1 MRKFTNP
8 RLLFVALA
16 FAGTLAAGCK
26 KDLATPAQSAVDPTS
41 VSKLKTEAVSL
52 TQGFEVGSTSPKTA
66 YDVSPTGSS
75 SGDNVT
81 LSGNSWN
88 MYDALIGNLA
98 GDLKAGSWAGRIRNT
113 GKITMLFDVTTGI
126 SSVTIKSGTYSGD
139 AASTWGLFYS
149 VDGGTSWTQ
158 AGSTITTTST
168 LTLSTFTITGVTG
181 TARLEIRK
189 LSGGTNR
196 IDIDDITINDN
207 AGTGGGTGGGGT
219 VLTGKKFLFDASH
232 LENAGSADWQIDADG
247 TENVP
252 IYTGGTTVETKAQRI
267 PTPSYTGITSTTAE
281 TYWRGALSSWAI
293 ELVKRGELV
302 ESLPSGSTITYGTSA
317 AQDLSNYDVF
327 VVVEPNR
334 LFTAAEKTALINF
347 VANGGGL
354 FMIADHTAATTA
366 GTDANGYNP
375 SDRDGDGYDSPRVWN
390 DLMTNN
396 GINNNNPFG
405 FNINYVD
412 INESPSTNVY
422 TGTNTNAQ
430 IVLNGA
436 AGTAS
441 KLAFYDGST
450 ATLFPANNSSVQG
463 LFWRN
468 SATNG
473 GTANAMALLATY
485 GTGRIVWIGDSSDA
499 DDGTGDPNDSLFNG
513 WSGDAPSG
521 YTSHPALHLNASLW
535 LAKAQ

>member
-1 MRKFTNP
+1 MLKFTNS
-8 RLLFVALA
+8 RLLFAALA
-16 FAGTLAAGCK
+16 FAGALTSGCQKNSSQPVQNAADNK
-26 KDLATPAQSAVDPTS
+26 TVS
-41 VSKLKTEAVSL
+41 VTKLKIQAVSL
-52 TQGFEVGSTSPKTA
+52 TQGFEVGATSPKTA
-66 YDVSPTGSS
+66 YDVSPTGSA

-81 LSGNSWN
+81 LSGSSWN

-126 SSVTIKSGTYSGD
+126 SSVTIKSGTYGSD

-149 VDGGTSWTQ
+149 VNGGTSWAQ
-158 AGSTITTTST
+158 AGSTITTTTT
-168 LTLSTFTITGVTG
+168 LTTSTFTISGVTG

-189 LSGGTNR
+189 LTGGTNR
-196 IDIDDITINDN
+196 IDIDDVTINDG
-207 AGTGGGTGGGGT
+207 GTGGGGGT

-252 IYTGGTTVETKAQRI
+252 MYTGGTTVETKAQRI
-267 PTPSYTGITSTTAE
+267 PTPSYTGITATTAE
-281 TYWRGALSSWAI
+281 TYWKGAISSWAV

-302 ESLPSGSTITYGTSA
+302 ESLPSGSTITYGTA
-317 AQDLSNYDVF
+317 GAQDLSNYDVF
-327 VVVEPNR
+327 VIVEPNR
-334 LFTAAEKTALINF
+334 LFTAAEKTALMNF

-396 GINNNNPFG
+396 GINNSNPFG

-412 INESPSTNVY
+412 ISEGPSTNVY

-441 KLAFYDGST
+441 KLAFYNGST
-450 ATLFPANNSSVQG
+450 ATLYPADNSSVQG

-485 GTGRIVWIGDSSDA
+485 GSGRVVFIGDSSPA
-499 DDGTGDPNDSLFNG
+499 DDGTGDTNDSLFNG